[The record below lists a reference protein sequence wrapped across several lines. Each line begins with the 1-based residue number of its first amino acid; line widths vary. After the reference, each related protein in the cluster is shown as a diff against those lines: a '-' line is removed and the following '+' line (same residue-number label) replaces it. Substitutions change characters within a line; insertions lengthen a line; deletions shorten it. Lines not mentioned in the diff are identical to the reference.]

1 MDFDALI
8 RDLHRVK
15 RMPGHLEMK
24 EILMGR
30 AAEAINLLQSQ
41 LAAAQQQNTSLQSQL
56 TTAQGN
62 EMDSADVSAI
72 DAVLGN
78 TSDPTP
84 TVVAGAGSDSVAAGS
99 GQSTTVAGAGN

>member
-1 MDFDALI
+1 
-8 RDLHRVK
+8 
-15 RMPGHLEMK
+15 
-24 EILMGR
+24 
-30 AAEAINLLQSQ
+30 
-41 LAAAQQQNTSLQSQL
+41 
-56 TTAQGN
+56 
-62 EMDSADVSAI
+62 VSAI